1 MAEFDRKALRA
12 IFEGA
17 DLEVPPKDVLGKIC
31 DLHTSNSDGKD
42 ETIKD
47 LRTKLESAEHE
58 RDALKAKGGEDYKAR
73 AEKAEKELKDY
84 KAEVAAKETRAAK
97 EKAVK
102 AYFEAKNITGNNLAI
117 ALRGA
122 KDEISGI
129 ELDDKGG
136 IKDSKSL
143 DALVDGE
150 FASLVVKS
158 SARGATTATPPGSKS
173 GAPMTRADV
182 YARDDKGRFKLDA
195 SQRQDALAK
204 IIQNEQK
211 GV

>member
-1 MAEFDRKALRA
+1 MLTRK
-12 IFEGA
+12 
-17 DLEVPPKDVLGKIC
+17 
-31 DLHTSNSDGKD
+31 S
-42 ETIKD
+42 
-47 LRTKLESAEHE
+47 
-58 RDALKAKGGEDYKAR
+58 LKAMGLTDEQVDSIVEMHTETVDGLKDKLKTAEDKAKTADDLQKQLDGLNANGGEDYKAR

-102 AYFEAKNITGNNLAI
+102 AYFEAKHITGNNLAI

-122 KDEISGI
+122 KAEISGI

-158 SARGATTATPPGSKS
+158 SARGVTTATPLGSKS

-195 SQRQDALAK
+195 SHRQDALAK

>member
-1 MAEFDRKALRA
+1 MLTRKSLKAMGLTDEQVDSIVEMHTETVDGLKEKLKTVEDKA
-12 IFEGA
+12 KTA
-17 DLEVPPKDVLGKIC
+17 D
-31 DLHTSNSDGKD
+31 DLQK
-42 ETIKD
+42 E
-47 LRTKLESAEHE
+47 L
-58 RDALKAKGGEDYKAR
+58 DALKANGGPDYKA
-73 AEKAEKELKDY
+73 KYEKEHSDFEAFKS
-84 KAEVAAKETRAAK
+84 EVTAKETKAAK
-97 EKAVK
+97 EKAAR

-117 ALRGA
+117 AMRGA

-136 IKDSKSL
+136 IKDTKAL
-143 DALVDGE
+143 DDLIGGE
-150 FASLVVKS
+150 FSGLIVKA

-173 GAPMTRADV
+173 GAQMTRADV